1 MTEPDPGLFM
11 NQFTTAQLA
20 TKENKWQGRNVTRFT
35 HPDIDAAYAAQE
47 GELDPVKRAAYF
59 IKINDV
65 ACSNNAVIPVAY
77 RPRVGGVS
85 NKLHVN
91 VSGWDND
98 LYQLREWYRDA

>member
-1 MTEPDPGLFM
+1 
-11 NQFTTAQLA
+11 
-20 TKENKWQGRNVTRFT
+20 VTRFT